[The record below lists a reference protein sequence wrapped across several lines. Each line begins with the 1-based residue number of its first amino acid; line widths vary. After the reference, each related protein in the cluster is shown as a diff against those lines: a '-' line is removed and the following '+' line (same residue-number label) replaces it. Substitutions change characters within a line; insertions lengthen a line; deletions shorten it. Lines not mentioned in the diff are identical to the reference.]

1 VIGRITSSTV
11 NQQALRTLQAGL
23 ADRARLQDQATSQRA
38 LRAPSDD
45 PTVAAAILGVHGEQA
60 RASQYSRNISDALT
74 WVTTADTALGASI
87 DLLNRARD
95 LTAQGANSGAL
106 SPAARD
112 SIAAELDSVS
122 RELLSH
128 ANTTVLGRTV
138 FAGTDDSGRAFDPAT
153 FAFTGVA
160 GSSVERRVSENE
172 KVRVD
177 VDGADAFGAGDASVF
192 ATLQGIAADLRA
204 GADVGAR
211 LADVDAHLKQ
221 LVTARGVT
229 GAQQA
234 RVERAQATNVSVGV
248 DLETRRAAVE
258 NVDTLEVY
266 IKLQSAELV
275 YQSALKVTAK
285 TLQTTLLEFVR

>member
-1 VIGRITSSTV
+1 MIGRITSSTV

-45 PTVAAAILGVHGEQA
+45 PTAAAAILGVHGEQA
-60 RASQYSRNISDALT
+60 RASQFSRNISDALT

-122 RELLSH
+122 REILSH

-138 FAGTDDSGRAFDPAT
+138 FAGTGDSGRAFDPAT

-160 GSSVERRVSENE
+160 GSSVERRVSDNE

-204 GADVGAR
+204 GVDVGAR

-234 RVERAQATNVSVGV
+234 QIERAQATNASVSV

-275 YQSALKVTAK
+275 YQSALQVTAK

>member
-1 VIGRITSSTV
+1 MIGRITSSTV

-23 ADRARLQDQATSQRA
+23 ADRARLQDQATSQLA
-38 LRAPSDD
+38 IRAPSDD

-60 RASQYSRNISDALT
+60 RASQYARNISDALT

-112 SIAAELDSVS
+112 SIAAELESVS
-122 RELLSH
+122 LELLSH

-153 FAFTGVA
+153 FAFTGVPGA
-160 GSSVERRVSENE
+160 AVDRRISENE
-172 KVRVD
+172 RVRVD
-177 VDGADAFGAGDASVF
+177 LDGADAFGVGGASVF
-192 ATLQGIAADLRA
+192 ATLQQVAADLRA
-204 GADVGAR
+204 GTDVGSR
-211 LADVDAHLKQ
+211 LTEVDAHLKQ

-229 GAQQA
+229 GARQA
-234 RVERAQATNVSVGV
+234 QIERAQATNASVGV
-248 DLETRRAAVE
+248 DIEARRAEVE

-266 IKLQSAELV
+266 IKLKSAELV
-275 YQSALKVTAK
+275 YQSALQVTAK

>member
-1 VIGRITSSTV
+1 MIGRITSSTV

-23 ADRARLQDQATSQRA
+23 ADRARLQDQATSQLA
-38 LRAPSDD
+38 IRAPSDD
-45 PTVAAAILGVHGEQA
+45 PTVAAAILGVHGEQS
-60 RASQYSRNISDALT
+60 RASQYARNISDALT

-112 SIAAELDSVS
+112 SIAAELESVS
-122 RELLSH
+122 LELLSH

-153 FAFTGVA
+153 FAFTGVPGA
-160 GSSVERRVSENE
+160 AVDRRISENE
-172 KVRVD
+172 RVRVD
-177 VDGADAFGAGDASVF
+177 LDGADAFGVGEASVF
-192 ATLQGIAADLRA
+192 ATLQQVAADLRA
-204 GADVGAR
+204 GTDVGSR
-211 LADVDAHLKQ
+211 LTEVDAHLKQ
-221 LVTARGVT
+221 LVTARGAT
-229 GAQQA
+229 GARQA
-234 RVERAQATNVSVGV
+234 QIERAQATNASVGV
-248 DLETRRAAVE
+248 DIEARRAEVE

-266 IKLQSAELV
+266 IKLKSAELV
-275 YQSALKVTAK
+275 YQSALQVTAK

>member
-23 ADRARLQDQATSQRA
+23 ADRARLQDQATSQLAIRT
-38 LRAPSDD
+38 PSED
-45 PTVAAAILGVHGEQA
+45 PTLAAAILGVHGEQA
-60 RASQYSRNISDALT
+60 RASQYARNISDALT

-106 SPAARD
+106 SPAARE

-138 FAGTDDSGRAFDPAT
+138 FSGTDDSGRAFDPVT
-153 FAFTGVA
+153 FAFTGA
-160 GSSVERRVSENE
+160 PGSTVERRISENE

-177 VDGADAFGAGDASVF
+177 VDGAGAFGTGGASVF
-192 ATLQGIAADLRA
+192 ATLQGVAADLRA
-204 GADVGAR
+204 GTDVSAR
-211 LADVDAHLKQ
+211 LTEVDGQLKQ
-221 LVTARGVT
+221 LVAARGVT
-229 GAQQA
+229 GARQA
-234 RVERAQATNVSVGV
+234 QIERAQAANVSAGV
-248 DLETRRAAVE
+248 DIEARRAGVE

-266 IKLQSAELV
+266 IALQSAELV
-275 YQSALKVTAK
+275 YQSALQVTAK

>member
-23 ADRARLQDQATSQRA
+23 ADRARLQDQATSQLA
-38 LRAPSDD
+38 IRAPSDD
-45 PTVAAAILGVHGEQA
+45 PTVAAAILGVHGEQS
-60 RASQYSRNISDALT
+60 RASQYARNISDALT

-112 SIAAELDSVS
+112 SIAAELESVS
-122 RELLSH
+122 LELLSH

-153 FAFTGVA
+153 FAFTGVPGA
-160 GSSVERRVSENE
+160 AVDRRISENE
-172 KVRVD
+172 RVRVD
-177 VDGADAFGAGDASVF
+177 LDGADAFGVGGASVF
-192 ATLQGIAADLRA
+192 ATLQKVAADLRA
-204 GADVGAR
+204 GTDVGSR
-211 LADVDAHLKQ
+211 LTEVDAHLKQ
-221 LVTARGVT
+221 LVTARGVA
-229 GAQQA
+229 GARQA
-234 RVERAQATNVSVGV
+234 QIERAQATNASVGV
-248 DLETRRAAVE
+248 DIEARRAEVE

-266 IKLQSAELV
+266 IKLKSAELV
-275 YQSALKVTAK
+275 YQSALQVTAK

>member
-1 VIGRITSSTV
+1 MIGRITSSTV

-23 ADRARLQDQATSQRA
+23 ADRARLQDQATSQLA
-38 LRAPSDD
+38 IRAPSDD
-45 PTVAAAILGVHGEQA
+45 PTVAAAILGVHGEQS
-60 RASQYSRNISDALT
+60 RASQYARNISDALT

-112 SIAAELDSVS
+112 SIAAELESVS
-122 RELLSH
+122 LELLSH

-153 FAFTGVA
+153 FAFTGVPGA
-160 GSSVERRVSENE
+160 AVDRRISENE
-172 KVRVD
+172 RVRVD
-177 VDGADAFGAGDASVF
+177 LDGADAFGVGEASVF
-192 ATLQGIAADLRA
+192 ATLQQVAADLRA
-204 GADVGAR
+204 GTDVGSR
-211 LADVDAHLKQ
+211 LTEVDAHLKQ

-229 GAQQA
+229 GARQA
-234 RVERAQATNVSVGV
+234 QIERAQATNASVGV
-248 DLETRRAAVE
+248 DIEARRAEVE

-266 IKLQSAELV
+266 IKLKSAELV
-275 YQSALKVTAK
+275 YQSALQVTAK

>member
-1 VIGRITSSTV
+1 MIGRITSSTV
-11 NQQALRTLQAGL
+11 NQQALRTLQSGL
-23 ADRARLQDQATSQRA
+23 ADRSRLQDRATSQLA
-38 LRAPSDD
+38 IRAPSED
-45 PTVAAAILGVHGEQA
+45 PAVAAAILGVHGEQA
-60 RASQYSRNISDALT
+60 RASQYARNISDALT

-112 SIAAELDSVS
+112 SIAAELESVS

-138 FAGTDDSGRAFDPAT
+138 FAGTDDSGRAFDPTT

-160 GSSVERRVSENE
+160 GSSVERRIAENE

-177 VDGADAFGAGDASVF
+177 LDGADAFGVGGVSVF

-204 GADVGAR
+204 GTDVGTR
-211 LADVDAHLKQ
+211 LADVDAHLKN

-229 GAQQA
+229 GARQA
-234 RVERAQATNVSVGV
+234 QVERAQATNVSVGV
-248 DLETRRAAVE
+248 DLEARRAGVE

-266 IKLQSAELV
+266 IALQSAELV
-275 YQSALKVTAK
+275 YQSALQVTAK